1 MRRRVII
8 ASLQCVA
15 AVLALGG
22 LYTTILFHVMRRMS
36 QTIYNLQQIG
46 LVVIAATTAAVLISL
61 RRWSIPIWAYAA
73 AAMLTLVAGFTPLV
87 VDEVSR
93 RQAIAAEQA
102 ERTAR
107 VAKFVAGLEARRQDI
122 EARIAAQ
129 RPYSPQEA
137 MDFLVYLKETNVS
150 RQRGRNYS
158 EDALEMLQRAL
169 EGKVIDPN
177 GMVKGQRPT
186 DTAPEPLFIHF
197 YKERVLRG
205 SPRWIETI
213 NWKAMKL
220 LAQNGADL
228 SLPAAAPLAADLR
241 KTETEHHF
249 GLFIELK

>member
-1 MRRRVII
+1 MQNPDRARRVMRRRVII
-8 ASLQCVA
+8 ASLQCVV

-73 AAMLTLVAGFTPLV
+73 AAMLTLAAGFTPLV

-158 EDALEMLQRAL
+158 EDALEIAL
-169 EGKVIDPN
+169 WKVRSSI
-177 GMVKGQRPT
+177 PT
-186 DTAPEPLFIHF
+186 A
-197 YKERVLRG
+197 
-205 SPRWIETI
+205 W
-213 NWKAMKL
+213 
-220 LAQNGADL
+220 
-228 SLPAAAPLAADLR
+228 
-241 KTETEHHF
+241 
-249 GLFIELK
+249 